1 MLHLK
6 CFSAASVSQP
16 INNKSRPHHTF
27 FDTIRTLQKR
37 PILLN
42 KPASGGVCPFQCQS
56 PNFWP
61 SNSPAGHL
69 LGGPAF
75 TVQFHYSSNRRKRKK
90 EKFGK
95 SRLGSLSSQKK
106 SCGLRLTSRL
116 PFCYLASVP
125 RGDRGLEESGVERY
139 HTQFCLPT
147 IYPTL
152 SPNCGREAVI
162 D

>member
-1 MLHLK
+1 MLHLN

-16 INNKSRPHHTF
+16 INNKSRPHHA

-42 KPASGGVCPFQCQS
+42 KPATGGLCPFQCQS

-61 SNSPAGHL
+61 STPLRVVCWVARHSPSNSTTHP
-69 LGGPAF
+69 
-75 TVQFHYSSNRRKRKK
+75 
-90 EKFGK
+90 EKIPQIGK
-95 SRLGSLSSQKK
+95 SLLGSLSSQKK